1 MRLGYGQDIEKD
13 ADFNCEWICRQCV
26 CDTIHGIY
34 ITESYVIIIWVVKE
48 EGDKCDLE
56 TVGKVLLSC
65 CLLNCKVILLYAQN
79 SQAFW
84 VNILNYELAL
94 FCLQWKV
101 SNQTLTRYRFLWKI
115 HYLHVGTGLGNE
127 TGKSQNIKKKSTH
140 EFFICL
146 AINEKHMNSHFVLCQ
161 FENLCFEI
169 NTLRMA
175 SVSDFSQTP
184 L

>member
-1 MRLGYGQDIEKD
+1 MWPR
-13 ADFNCEWICRQCV
+13 NSW
-26 CDTIHGIY
+26 
-34 ITESYVIIIWVVKE
+34 
-48 EGDKCDLE
+48 
-56 TVGKVLLSC
+56 KVLLSC

-161 FENLCFEI
+161 FENSVLKLTPSRWLPFRCTHSSSRDMKLLMTSHSVPTGIAATSSWIRCFKSMI
-169 NTLRMA
+169 VLGLVSNTFVFRYLQRK
-175 SVSDFSQTP
+175 
-184 L
+184 